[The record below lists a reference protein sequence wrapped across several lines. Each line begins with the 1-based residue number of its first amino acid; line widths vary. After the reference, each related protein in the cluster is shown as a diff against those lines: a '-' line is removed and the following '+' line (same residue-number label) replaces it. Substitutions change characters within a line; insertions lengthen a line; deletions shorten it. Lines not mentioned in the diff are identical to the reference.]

1 MGKLKEKV
9 SKGEIFAFAS
19 GDFFGGGS
27 QLIISFY
34 YLIFLTDIVKIR
46 PALAGFIILFSKI
59 WDAISDPLMGLITDN
74 TKSRWGRRKP
84 YFLVGFFGILAAYFL
99 LWLPISN
106 DSEIVKFLYMLFAYT
121 LYSTVSTI
129 VMVPYSAMSSEISA
143 DYKERNTINGTRLV
157 FSQVSSLICA
167 VLPMEIVKMFS
178 DVRTGYIGMAVAFG
192 CFFAIP
198 FLLMFLFTKER
209 VVDVSEKRKFNLKVF
224 LEPFKVRSF
233 RILIS
238 IYLFAFLAMD
248 IVSTVFAY
256 YMNYYLKRPGELNY
270 VLGAMLITQVLMVPV
285 VVNLANKIGK
295 AKVVM
300 YSIFVWAAA
309 VILLSVL
316 QPSWGSMFIYINA
329 VIMGL
334 GIAGCVVMPW
344 LMFPDVTDVGE
355 LAFGRHNAGSF
366 SGIMTFMRKF
376 SSAVGIFIVSTLL
389 DIAGYVKPYEAVIDG
404 VTKEV
409 LAQQPQSVLTT
420 LKIVVV
426 IIPLILLTVTFF
438 ASRKYPLS
446 QDIVKKISGYLEFKK
461 GKADESPVTEE
472 EMEALKKEL
481 I

>member
-178 DVRTGYIGMAVAFG
+178 DVRTGYIAMAVAFG

-209 VVDVSEKRKFNLKVF
+209 VVDVSEKR
-224 LEPFKVRSF
+224 
-233 RILIS
+233 
-238 IYLFAFLAMD
+238 
-248 IVSTVFAY
+248 
-256 YMNYYLKRPGELNY
+256 
-270 VLGAMLITQVLMVPV
+270 
-285 VVNLANKIGK
+285 
-295 AKVVM
+295 
-300 YSIFVWAAA
+300 
-309 VILLSVL
+309 
-316 QPSWGSMFIYINA
+316 
-329 VIMGL
+329 
-334 GIAGCVVMPW
+334 
-344 LMFPDVTDVGE
+344 
-355 LAFGRHNAGSF
+355 
-366 SGIMTFMRKF
+366 
-376 SSAVGIFIVSTLL
+376 
-389 DIAGYVKPYEAVIDG
+389 
-404 VTKEV
+404 
-409 LAQQPQSVLTT
+409 
-420 LKIVVV
+420 
-426 IIPLILLTVTFF
+426 
-438 ASRKYPLS
+438 
-446 QDIVKKISGYLEFKK
+446 
-461 GKADESPVTEE
+461 
-472 EMEALKKEL
+472 
-481 I
+481 

>member
-1 MGKLKEKV
+1 MTKLKEKV
-9 SKGEIFAFAS
+9 SRAETFIFAS

-34 YLIFLTDIVKIR
+34 YLIFLTDVVKIR

-74 TKSRWGRRKP
+74 TKSKWGRRRP

-99 LWLPISN
+99 LWFPISN

-129 VMVPYSAMSSEISA
+129 VMVPYSAMSSELST
-143 DYKERNTINGTRLV
+143 DYKERNKINGTRLV
-157 FSQVSSLICA
+157 FSQVASLICA
-167 VLPMEIVKMFS
+167 VVPMEIVKRFA
-178 DVRTGYIGMAVAFG
+178 DVRTGYMAMAVAFG
-192 CFFAIP
+192 AFFALP
-198 FLLMFLFTKER
+198 YLLMFLFTKER
-209 VVDVSEKRKFNLKVF
+209 VVSVGEKRKFSLKVF
-224 LEPFKVRSF
+224 LEPFKVRTF
-233 RILIS
+233 RILVA
-238 IYLFAFLAMD
+238 IYLFAFMTMD
-248 IVSTVFAY
+248 IVSTVFSF
-256 YMNYYLKRPGELNY
+256 YMKYYLKRPGELNF

-285 VVNLANKIGK
+285 VVKMANKIGK

-300 YSIFVWAAA
+300 YSIVVWALG
-309 VILLSVL
+309 IGLLAIL
-316 QPSWGSMFIYINA
+316 QPAWGNWFIYTNA

-355 LAFGRHNAGSF
+355 LATGSHNAGSF

-389 DIAGYVKPYEAVIDG
+389 DFGGYVKPSEEIIDG
-404 VTKEV
+404 VTKQV
-409 LAQQPQSVLTT
+409 LAEQPASVLLT

-426 IIPLILLTVTFF
+426 VIPIILLAVTFWA
-438 ASRKYPLS
+438 ASKYPLN
-446 QDIVKKISGYLEFKK
+446 QDRIKKLSGYLDFKK
-461 GKADESPVTEE
+461 GNSTENPLTDAE
-472 EMEALKKEL
+472 LEDLKKEL